1 MKDRQSFSPD
11 TDPNPEKGRNVRIV
25 IKFIRHGE
33 RSDDGR
39 LLDSGREDTQELAKG
54 VDKEQFDA
62 VKAIGS
68 NHGPASGVETKGG
81 TRKMGRALETSHI
94 FASEVDE
101 DEEFTSR
108 ASEILDPDNLHA
120 PAPYD
125 HKAMVKSFLPENY
138 EDLPEEEKNKLYKE
152 AHQKTL
158 NYALLELHSP
168 EALMWKMER
177 AGAFA
182 NIIEHYQKMATR
194 LKSGSKVLLPAG
206 THSPYLEMILQFALV
221 RENEAG
227 QDWQISPEEIGGA
240 FYPSEAYNVEIETDD
255 AGALKELGINFD
267 NPERPQG
274 KLKLDADTI
283 KYLSEHY
290 EELHPINRYGA
301 DIKNE

>member
-33 RSDDGR
+33 RSEDGR
-39 LLDSGREDTQELAKG
+39 LLDSGREDTRELAKSI
-54 VDKEQFDA
+54 DKEQFDA

-68 NHGPASGVETKGG
+68 NFGPASDVEVKDGN
-81 TRKMGRALETSHI
+81 RKMGRALETAHI
-94 FASEVDE
+94 FASGVDE

-108 ASEILDPDNLHA
+108 ANDILDPNNLHA

-138 EDLPEEEKNKLYKE
+138 DDLPDEEKNKLYKD
-152 AHQKTL
+152 AHQKAL
-158 NYALLELHSP
+158 SYAIKLDSP
-168 EALMWKMER
+168 EAMDWKRER

-182 NIIEHYQKMATR
+182 NIIEHYQKMATK

-221 RENEAG
+221 RTNEDG
-227 QDWQISPEEIGGA
+227 QAEQVSADELGGA

-255 AGALKELGINFD
+255 AGAPLEFGISFD

-274 KLKLDADTI
+274 NLKLDADII
-283 KYLSEHY
+283 KELSAYY
-290 EELHPINRYGA
+290 EELHPVDKYELNKG
-301 DIKNE
+301 NE